1 MVIPIFY
8 LAVGMKVLSLIERSE
23 EGEVVP
29 VAVPL
34 DSHVV
39 GNTACTQVQTQRE
52 CMMQRAALCKNVTI
66 DMYVYNDILLMFHLF
81 TIIMSM
87 NIVARI

>member
-1 MVIPIFY
+1 MY
-8 LAVGMKVLSLIERSE
+8 LAVGMKVLRLIERSE

-29 VAVPL
+29 IAIPL

-39 GNTACTQVQTQRE
+39 GNTALYTSTNTEGVHDAKSSTLQ
-52 CMMQRAALCKNVTI
+52 NVTI

-87 NIVARI
+87 NIVAYI